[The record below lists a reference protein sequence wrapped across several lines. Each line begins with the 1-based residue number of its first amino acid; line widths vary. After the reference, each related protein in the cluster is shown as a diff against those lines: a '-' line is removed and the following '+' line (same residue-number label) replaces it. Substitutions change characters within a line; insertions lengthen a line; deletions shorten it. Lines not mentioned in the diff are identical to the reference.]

1 MITLRQITL
10 SRGVK
15 VLLDGADLALF
26 RGQKVGIIGANGCG
40 KTSLFSLIAGRLHT
54 DKGDVELVNG
64 LTIAEVAQEIEASPQ
79 AAIDFTLDGDAELR
93 EIERALAAAEHDND
107 GERLAE
113 LHERYDHVGGYT
125 ANSRAAQLLHGLGF
139 TDADLVRPVAKFSG
153 GWRVRLALSRA
164 LMCRSDLLLLDEPT
178 NHLDLDAVIWLERW
192 LGNYRGT
199 LLVISHDREFLDNVA
214 SHICHFDN
222 GKLKL
227 YTGGYSA
234 FERMRAEA
242 LAVQAAAYARQQR
255 EVEHIHSFVQRFRA
269 KATKAKQAQSRLKAL
284 ERMELIAP
292 AHVDSPFSFEFAAPV
307 SRPDPVI
314 QLDAVRAGYG
324 DHVVLPAVTLN
335 VRNGSRIGLLGRNG
349 AGKSTLIKTLAG
361 ELAPLSGKRFE
372 AKGARIGY
380 FAQHQLESLRV
391 DESPLWH
398 LVKMEPRTKEQEL
411 RDYIGGFDFRGDM
424 ALSRVGPFSGGEKA
438 RLALALIIRARPN
451 LMLLDEPTNHLDL
464 EMRLALTQ
472 ALQGYEGAL
481 VVVSHDRH
489 LLRSTCDELWLVA
502 NGEVAPFAGDLE
514 DYRSWLEND
523 KSDRRARTAAQAA
536 NAIDGGEAAAATEEG
551 LSRKELRHQQ
561 AEARQRVSN
570 LRKPLASKLAKIE
583 KEIEILTR
591 EKMELDKLL
600 ASTGVYEDA
609 NRERMQ
615 AAIAQQGDVNWKLAD
630 AEQRWLTVHEELDA
644 LDKRA

>member
-1 MITLRQITL
+1 LITLREATL

-15 VLLDGADLALF
+15 VLLDGANLALF
-26 RGQKVGIIGANGCG
+26 RGQKVGVVGANGCG

-54 DKGDVELVNG
+54 DKGDLELVSG

-79 AAIDFTLDGDAELR
+79 PAIEFTLDGDAELR
-93 EIERALAAAEHDND
+93 QVERALAAAEHAND
-107 GERLAE
+107 GTQLAE
-113 LHERYDHVGGYT
+113 LHERYDHIGGYT

-139 TDADLVRPVAKFSG
+139 DDADLTRPVAEFSG
-153 GWRVRLALSRA
+153 GWRVRLALSKA

-192 LGNYRGT
+192 LVGYRGT

-222 GKLKL
+222 AKLKL

-255 EVEHIHSFVQRFRA
+255 DIEHIHSFVRRFRA

-292 AHVDSPFSFEFAAPV
+292 AHIDSPFSFEFAPPV

-314 QLDAVRAGYG
+314 QLDDIRAGY
-324 DHVVLPAVTLN
+324 DAHIVLPAVTLN
-335 VRNGSRIGLLGRNG
+335 VRNGTRIGLLGRNG
-349 AGKSTLIKTLAG
+349 AGKSTLIKTLAS
-361 ELAPLSGKRFE
+361 ELTPLAGTRFE

-380 FAQHQLESLRV
+380 FAQHQLETLRM

-424 ALSRVGPFSGGEKA
+424 ALAKVGPFSGGEKA

-451 LMLLDEPTNHLDL
+451 LLLLDEPTNHLDL
-464 EMRLALTQ
+464 EMRHALTQ

-489 LLRSTCDELWLVA
+489 LLRSTCDELWLVS
-502 NGEVAPFAGDLE
+502 NGEVAPFTGDLE
-514 DYRSWLEND
+514 DYRNWLDAD
-523 KSDRRARTAAQAA
+523 KSERKSRAAQQTGADDSVA
-536 NAIDGGEAAAATEEG
+536 TGSTAEAG
-551 LSRKELRHQQ
+551 VSRKDLRRQQ

-570 LRKPLASKLAKIE
+570 QRKPLAIKLAKIE
-583 KEIEILTR
+583 TEIEILTR
-591 EKMELDKLL
+591 EKAELEILL
-600 ASTGVYEDA
+600 GDADIYQDA

-615 AAIAQQGDVNWKLAD
+615 AAIARRSDLNWKLAD
-630 AEQRWLTVHEELDA
+630 AEQRWLAVQEELDA
-644 LDKRA
+644 LGANI

>member
-1 MITLRQITL
+1 VITLRQITL

-26 RGQKVGIIGANGCG
+26 RGQKVGIVGANGAG

-54 DKGDVELVNG
+54 DKGDLELVSG

-79 AAIDFTLDGDAELR
+79 TAIDFTLDGDAELR
-93 EIERALAAAEHDND
+93 EIEKELAVAEHGND
-107 GERLAE
+107 GKQLAE

-139 TDADLVRPVAKFSG
+139 SDADLTRTVAEFSG
-153 GWRVRLALSRA
+153 GWRVRLALAKA

-192 LGNYRGT
+192 LTNYRGT

-214 SHICHFDN
+214 THICHFDN

-227 YTGGYSA
+227 YTGGYSD

-242 LAVQAAAYARQQR
+242 LAIQAAAFARQQR
-255 EVEHIHSFVQRFRA
+255 DIEHIQSYVRRFRA
-269 KATKAKQAQSRLKAL
+269 QATKARQAQSRLKAL

-292 AHVDSPFSFEFAAPV
+292 AHVDSPFSFEFAEPM

-314 QLDAVRAGYG
+314 QLDGVRAGYG
-324 DHVVLPAVTLN
+324 EHIVLPDVTLN
-335 VRNGSRIGLLGRNG
+335 VRNGTRIGLLGRNG

-361 ELAPLSGKRFE
+361 ELKPLAGTRFE
-372 AKGARIGY
+372 AKGSRIGY
-380 FAQHQLESLRV
+380 FAQHQLEALRM

-424 ALSRVGPFSGGEKA
+424 ALSKVGAFSGGEKA

-451 LMLLDEPTNHLDL
+451 LLLLDEPTNHLDL

-502 NGEVAPFAGDLE
+502 NGEVEAFTGDLD
-514 DYRSWLEND
+514 DYRNWLDSD
-523 KSDRRARTAAQAA
+523 KSERKAQAA
-536 NAIDGGEAAAATEEG
+536 NPAGDAVAGV
-551 LSRKELRHQQ
+551 SRKDQRRQA
-561 AEARQRVSN
+561 AEARQRASS
-570 LRKPLASKLAKIE
+570 LKKPLTTKLAKIE
-583 KEIEILTR
+583 KEIETLTR
-591 EKMELDKLL
+591 EKAELETLL
-600 ASTGVYEDA
+600 GAADMYEDA
-609 NRERMQ
+609 NRARLQ
-615 AAIAQQGDVNWKLAD
+615 AATARQADVNWQLAD
-630 AEQRWLTVHEELDA
+630 AEQRWLTLNEELDA
-644 LDKRA
+644 LGATNQA

>member
-1 MITLRQITL
+1 VITLRQITL

-26 RGQKVGIIGANGCG
+26 REQKVGVVGANGAG

-54 DKGDVELVNG
+54 DKGELELVSG
-64 LTIAEVAQEIEASPQ
+64 LIIAEVAQEIEASPQ
-79 AAIDFTLDGDAELR
+79 PAIEFTLDGDAELR
-93 EIERALAAAEHDND
+93 QIERELAVAESSDD
-107 GERLAE
+107 GEKLAE

-139 TDADLVRPVAKFSG
+139 SDADLTRPVAEFSG

-192 LGNYRGT
+192 LTNYRGT

-214 SHICHFDN
+214 THICHFDN

-227 YTGGYSA
+227 YTGGYSD

-242 LAVQAAAYARQQR
+242 LAVQAAAYSRQQR
-255 EVEHIHSFVQRFRA
+255 DIEHIQSYVRRFRA
-269 KATKAKQAQSRLKAL
+269 QATKARQAQSRLKAL

-292 AHVDSPFSFEFAAPV
+292 AHIDSPFSFEFASPV

-314 QLDAVRAGYG
+314 QLDGVCAGYG
-324 DHVVLPAVTLN
+324 KNIVLPAVTLN
-335 VRNGSRIGLLGRNG
+335 VRNGTRIGLLGRNG

-361 ELAPLSGKRFE
+361 ELTPIAGTRFE
-372 AKGARIGY
+372 AKGSRIGY
-380 FAQHQLESLRV
+380 FAQHTLESLRM

-424 ALSRVGPFSGGEKA
+424 ALSKVGPFSGGEKA

-451 LMLLDEPTNHLDL
+451 LLLLDEPTNHLDL

-489 LLRSTCDELWLVA
+489 LLRSTCDELWLVS
-502 NGEVAPFAGDLE
+502 NGAVGPFAGDLD
-514 DYRSWLEND
+514 DYRNWLDAD
-523 KSDRRARTAAQAA
+523 KSERKSRAAQAGA
-536 NAIDGGEAAAATEEG
+536 DNPAQTAPAADTG
-551 LSRKELRHQQ
+551 VSRKDLRRQQ

-570 LRKPLASKLAKIE
+570 LRKPLATRLAKIE
-583 KEIEILTR
+583 TEIETLTR
-591 EKMELDKLL
+591 EKAQLETVLGEPGIYD
-600 ASTGVYEDA
+600 EA

-615 AAIAQQGDVNWKLAD
+615 LAIARQGELNWKLAD
-630 AEQRWLTVHEELDA
+630 AEQRWLAVQEELEA
-644 LDKRA
+644 LEAQS